1 MIIFKILLQLK
12 AFQIIH
18 LLLNLDHLMKTAM
31 ATCTMAKVMRHSGPF
46 SNEGIN
52 VGLQIGKITPEPGN
66 EESIV
71 KKRCDKLKES
81 FYQSF
86 RTLEGQCNNLDQ
98 PLLGSTR
105 HQLSRLLP
113 GDYKKFQKET
123 FNQKPSNLSM

>member
-1 MIIFKILLQLK
+1 M
-12 AFQIIH
+12 
-18 LLLNLDHLMKTAM
+18 MKSAM

-46 SNEGIN
+46 SNEGVN
-52 VGLQIGKITPEPGN
+52 VGLQIGRITPEPGN
-66 EESIV
+66 EESLV

-81 FYQSF
+81 FYQNF

-113 GDYKKFQKET
+113 GDYNKFQKET
-123 FNQKPSNLSM
+123 FDQRPSNLSMYLLSSHFTSISF